1 MRAFIALMMRVQRTG
16 YVGAKLTNLFSP
28 GEESS
33 RDETPACGIEHQE
46 LGRSTEHVSST
57 MPYVFL
63 SMPTSPAAY
72 THSRHVSERAAC
84 AGSSGRCMVAHAP
97 PLLLPAQRSS
107 APHSNTE
114 LGAFSYEKL
123 PVHFR

>member
-33 RDETPACGIEHQE
+33 RRLLAAAE
-46 LGRSTEHVSST
+46 GRAPEFEQHVSST